1 MTYEVQKKNWHYETV
16 RKFTVVC
23 DLTNRSL
30 PRGDEFITVMV
41 DNDELTFSSKVCEDF
56 FNPLMSLSSKQ
67 IEDIRKGLTEHLTPP
82 ADIQIY
88 VYEYVDGKK
97 NTRMLNIVLQKDGD
111 SEYVTVQKV
120 DKNYDLTG
128 NAYRLIS
135 FKRISS
141 GRQYWDV
148 KFTYK
153 LDNMY
158 PEEIFNF
165 ESESWRK
172 FLQYVENRAINMNNT
187 PVTRNPFIVNAC

>member
-1 MTYEVQKKNWHYETV
+1 MTYEVQKKNWKYETV
-16 RKFTVVC
+16 RNFKVVC
-23 DLTNRSL
+23 DLTGRSL

-82 ADIQIY
+82 TDIRIG
-88 VYEYVDGKK
+88 VDEYVDGKK
-97 NTRMLNIVLQKDGD
+97 QSRILNITIQKDGD

-120 DKNYDLTG
+120 NGNDDLTG

-141 GRQYWDV
+141 GRQSWDV

-165 ESESWRK
+165 EPESWRL
-172 FLQYVENRAINMNNT
+172 FLQYVENRAIDLNK
-187 PVTRNPFIVNAC
+187 PATRNPFMVNAC